1 MFNSLRTAHLE
12 RLPHMEPADVVYRR
26 GRYDFDLSLLPA
38 ENPPRRMGRWRMLG
52 ELVGTRYSVVELN
65 EPLLLALWR
74 QLLWQVPVL
83 RLRSRLTRRPVAISG
98 YCIDFGDPAAELARR
113 RFMPAWL
120 APVVVRLGVRFLVRG
135 FDRLAF
141 GTEGSLRLY
150 AQWAGE
156 DLVRSRGRLFPS
168 LAAPCRCPEE
178 APGVHPDTRFVFVG
192 AFLERKGIRQ
202 LLAAWEEIERT
213 ADRPVSLRIIG
224 HGALETVVRTWAEG
238 RPSVTVDIDPPR
250 TEIHRAL
257 RAADVLVLLSQREGH
272 WREQIGLPILEGL
285 SHGTEVVATD
295 ETGIAGWL
303 AEHGHQVVGGSA
315 GASATAEALLAAAR
329 GRRDRH
335 EILADL
341 PEVDG
346 RLAADTWLMTG
357 EDPTGSGQDA
367 GAVLGATGA
376 DPQVGRVNEG
386 SPVRGRAPGRR
397 RSSPLP

>member
-12 RLPHMEPADVVYRR
+12 RLPLMEPAEVVYRR

-52 ELVGTRYSVVELN
+52 ELVGTHYSVVELN

-83 RLRSRLTRRPVAISG
+83 RLRSWLTRRPVAISA

-113 RFMPAWL
+113 RFVPAWL
-120 APVVVRLGVRFLVRG
+120 APVVARLGVRFLVRG

-150 AQWAGE
+150 ARWAGDE
-156 DLVRSRGRLFPS
+156 LVRSRGRLFPS

-178 APGVHPDTRFVFVG
+178 APDGSPESRFVFVG

-202 LLAAWEEIERT
+202 LLAAWEEVERT
-213 ADRPVSLRIIG
+213 TDRPVSLRIIG
-224 HGALETVVRTWAEG
+224 HGALEAVVSTWAQG

-250 TEIHRAL
+250 SEVHRAL

-285 SHGTEVVATD
+285 SHGAEVVATD

-303 AEHGHQVVGGSA
+303 ADHGHQVVSGSA
-315 GASATAEALLAAAR
+315 PAATTAQALLAAAR
-329 GRRDRH
+329 RRRPRR

-357 EDPTGSGQDA
+357 EDPTDSGHDA
-367 GAVLGATGA
+367 GAVLAATA
-376 DPQVGRVNEG
+376 AEPQVGGANEG
-386 SPVRGRAPGRR
+386 SPVRGSGSGRR
-397 RSSPLP
+397 PSSPLP